1 MVAPLRAFERAL
13 SQRPISLLLARK
25 TLDNNN
31 KIRESSA
38 LPEPSQNA
46 QRAGATMLEL
56 FNAPAPVCAVE
67 TMVWRLSIPKTAS
80 LDGVMDEKNA
90 RCISSNRAS
99 KASSPTRLELPRR
112 TLWPPDVVCEHIPP
126 LPTGPQ

>member
-38 LPEPSQNA
+38 SPEAKSKTRKRGSDN
-46 QRAGATMLEL
+46 AGA
-56 FNAPAPVCAVE
+56 FIAPAPAGVMQ
-67 TMVWRLSIPKTAS
+67 TMARLLSSPATAS
-80 LDGVMDEKNA
+80 FDGVIDGGKS
-90 RCISSNRAS
+90 RCGLGGTP
-99 KASSPTRLELPRR
+99 SPA
-112 TLWPPDVVCEHIPP
+112 
-126 LPTGPQ
+126 

>member
-1 MVAPLRAFERAL
+1 MSYLWEPARALASELMVAPLRAFERAL

-38 LPEPSQNA
+38 LPEPSQRA

-56 FNAPAPVCAVE
+56 FIAPAPVGVVE
-67 TMVWRLSIPKTAS
+67 TMARRLSSPATAS
-80 LDGVMDEKNA
+80 FDGVIDGGKS
-90 RCISSNRAS
+90 RCGLGGTP
-99 KASSPTRLELPRR
+99 SPA
-112 TLWPPDVVCEHIPP
+112 
-126 LPTGPQ
+126 

>member
-1 MVAPLRAFERAL
+1 
-13 SQRPISLLLARK
+13 
-25 TLDNNN
+25 
-31 KIRESSA
+31 
-38 LPEPSQNA
+38 
-46 QRAGATMLEL
+46 MLEL